1 MGQRDME
8 FAQLT
13 DPSKLDGTG
22 DIDGRM
28 AIKDVFTELAALPPL
43 QRQALLR
50 TSLDG
55 ESTTRSRARS
65 VSRPRLYAVWSTAP
79 AQPCAPP

>member
-13 DPSKLDGTG
+13 DTSKLDGTG
-22 DIDGRM
+22 DIDGRL
-28 AIKDVFTELAALPPL
+28 AIKDVFTQLAALPPL

-50 TSLDG
+50 TL
-55 ESTTRSRARS
+55 AR
-65 VSRPRLYAVWSTAP
+65 R
-79 AQPCAPP
+79 